1 MEKRVACYEYIP
13 NEPNASETEPCLGAL
28 NLYCQQNGMVNVEHF
43 IDKDGEQVKASRLE
57 LARMIA
63 AVENNMISSVI
74 VPSMSRLAKSSK
86 HLLSL
91 LQIFEKKS
99 IRFISLND
107 KIDTETTKE
116 FSLLSILC
124 SIVQFENDLSS
135 GRTKR
140 GLHQARLEGKLIGRK
155 KTRDS
160 ELIRKLLRVGMT
172 CRQIAS
178 ISKTSHGSVYQELVE
193 LRREETAAKEMCPK
207 RASRKGPAA
216 GRAKENR
223 GTS

>member
-13 NEPNASETEPCLGAL
+13 NDPNASETEPCSEGL

-57 LARMIA
+57 LARMMA
-63 AVENNMISSVI
+63 AVENNKISSVI

-91 LQIFEKKS
+91 LQIFEKKG

-107 KIDTETTKE
+107 KIDIETSKE
-116 FSLLSILC
+116 FSLLSILS
-124 SIVQFENDLSS
+124 SIVQFENELSS

-140 GLHQARLEGKLIGRK
+140 GLHQARLEGKLVGRK
-155 KTRDS
+155 KKRDS
-160 ELIRKLLRVGMT
+160 ELIRKLLRAGMT
-172 CRQIAS
+172 MRQVAA
-178 ISKTSHGSVYQELVE
+178 ISKSSQGSVFQEKQAMMA
-193 LRREETAAKEMCPK
+193 EETNNAIY
-207 RASRKGPAA
+207 
-216 GRAKENR
+216 
-223 GTS
+223 